1 MPSLPPATQ
10 ALLLAN
16 VAVFFLERLIGGA
29 LFGAARPLADR
40 QRQLPA
46 VADRQLLR
54 SCTAASSTCSSTCSA
69 CGCSARELEHVWG
82 QKRYLQFYAASVV
95 AAALTQLLVNALL
108 GSNAPTVGA
117 SGGLFG
123 LLLAFAM
130 IFPNRIILLFFVI
143 PMKAKW
149 LVALYGLLEL
159 YQGVYVMNSGVAH
172 FAHLGGMLG
181 GLLTIRYWRAPAA
194 VRAALTAFRSEESP
208 CGASRRSARIM
219 LRPTDPNRARLP

>member
-16 VAVFFLERLIGGA
+16 VAVFFLERLGGGA
-29 LFGAARPLADR
+29 LFGPLALWPIGSGNF
-40 QRQLPA
+40 LPW
-46 VADRQLLR
+46 QILSYSFLHG
-54 SCTAASSTCSSTCSA
+54 SFEHLFFNMLGLWMFGS
-69 CGCSARELEHVWG
+69 ELEHVWG
-82 QKRYLQFYAASVV
+82 QKRYVQFYTASVV
-95 AAALTQLLVNALL
+95 AAALTQLLVAALL
-108 GSNAPTVGA
+108 GTHAPTIGA

-181 GLLTIRYWRAPAA
+181 GLLTIRYWRRQPP
-194 VRAALTAFRSEESP
+194 F
-208 CGASRRSARIM
+208 GRR
-219 LRPTDPNRARLP
+219 